1 MAAISVDLLGM
12 LNGASA
18 ASSVVFRLEQPN
30 ELTAQLL
37 RAGSSRARY
46 G

>member
-1 MAAISVDLLGM
+1 MDLLGM
-12 LNGASA
+12 LNCASA
-18 ASSVVFRLEQPN
+18 ASSVVFRPEQLH

-37 RAGSSRARY
+37 RAGSSRAHY